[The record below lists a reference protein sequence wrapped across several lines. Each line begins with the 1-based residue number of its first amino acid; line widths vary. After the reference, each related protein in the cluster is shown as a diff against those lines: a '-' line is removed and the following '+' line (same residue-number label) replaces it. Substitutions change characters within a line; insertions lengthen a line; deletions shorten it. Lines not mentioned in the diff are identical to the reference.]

1 MAAGAV
7 PMVSDAEE
15 VGPCPDPYPEEDSGH
30 MTAKFVQPSTGRRYI
45 SPPEPHDSAES
56 ASYLI
61 KWHAAR
67 RADHACCCIAR
78 PAVVVLMPPTAG
90 RPHETDLLLCGHHYR
105 ISKQALAAVG
115 ATVLDPMVFR
125 PLPSRSG
132 HRCRC
137 DFLPA
142 LASAAKGRWSL
153 AAPSGERDS

>member
-1 MAAGAV
+1 VLRERKELGGQWDVGPMAAGAV
-7 PMVSDAEE
+7 PMVPDEEE

-30 MTAKFVQPSTGRRYI
+30 MTAKFVQPSTGRRDI

-61 KWHAAR
+61 NWHAAR

-115 ATVLDPMVFR
+115 ATVLDLNGVP
-125 PLPSRSG
+125 
-132 HRCRC
+132 
-137 DFLPA
+137 PA
-142 LASAAKGRWSL
+142 AIEKR
-153 AAPSGERDS
+153 APVPV